1 MKRNL
6 LHVVMGVAIAMMP
19 SSLFAQDN
27 TETVSV
33 KNDVTLRNDGTDNAN
48 ANKAYAKEAALEMR
62 TSRTTDENIAVDFVG
77 LMSFQIPAKTGYKVK
92 SATLR
97 LVTERAK
104 GTMAIYALGSDI
116 SDADTYNSQ
125 KENLFAARQNGPIT
139 TVKLNGTANKAV
151 TDAGASSNLEDWV
164 NQIDITDYV
173 KSFGSGVMNLMLA
186 NNADNT
192 TNAIKVYS
200 SDAKDVTNT
209 NVSPNFT
216 FKADDLKPQLT
227 LVYEEDAD
235 QVTSVLSP
243 TADTYFRKGNTAKHG
258 SEKTIEICTYDGGT
272 DATKAKDFVGAMSFE
287 LPAEA
292 LTDAYEIQSVSLRL
306 VSERVKGAKGLNVYA
321 YSNFDE
327 NATYANEEAKIAA
340 AKTENN
346 LITKFDVKG
355 ASTAMGSD
363 QLADTYKTVDAWT
376 NTIDLT
382 AYAKAL
388 ENNKFSILLVK
399 NNSSEAIKFYTKD
412 QKDNVTNKKDAS
424 IVFKAEDLVPQ
435 LTIVYSKKSA
445 DTYTLAVTEAKAATL
460 VLPYDAIIPENV
472 KAYTLTYTSGATKAT
487 ATEVTGNIPANTP
500 VLINAEKG
508 DYTFE
513 SVGTRTKTENPESGA
528 LKGVW
533 AETTA
538 PQGAYVL
545 QNQNGVVAFYK
556 VTSNDIKV
564 KANQA
569 YLWAGENASSRSIDI
584 DFGGTTGIA
593 GVKVTTDTNSDAIY
607 TLSGVRVNKNNLKK
621 NVVYISNGKAFVIK

>member
-1 MKRNL
+1 MIMTRNL
-6 LHVVMGVAIAMMP
+6 LHVVMGIAIAMMP

-33 KNDVTLRNDGTDNAN
+33 KNDVSLRNDGAN
-48 ANKAYAKEAALEMR
+48 ADKANSTADALEMK
-62 TSRTTDENIAVDFVG
+62 TSRVDGNIDKDFVG

-104 GTMAIYALGSDI
+104 GTMAIYAFGAEI
-116 SDADTYNSQ
+116 TDADTYNTQ
-125 KENLFAARQNGPIT
+125 KDNLTTSRQNDPIT
-139 TVKLNGTANKAV
+139 TVKLKGTSGKAV
-151 TDAGASSNLEDWV
+151 TDAGASSSLEDWV
-164 NQIDITDYV
+164 NEIDLTDYA
-173 KSFGSGVMNLMLA
+173 KSLGSGVMNLMLA
-186 NNADNT
+186 NNAQST
-192 TNAIKVYS
+192 TDAIKVYS

-209 NVSPNFT
+209 KVTPNFT
-216 FKADDLKPQLT
+216 FNAEDLKPQLT

-235 QVTSVLSP
+235 QVTNVLSP
-243 TADTYFRKGNTAKHG
+243 TADTYFRKANTAKHG
-258 SEKTIEICTYDGGT
+258 SEATMEICTYNGGT
-272 DATKAKDFVGAMSFE
+272 DASKAKDFVGAMSFE

-292 LTDAYEIQSVSLRL
+292 LSDAYEIQSVSLRL
-306 VSERVKGAKGLNVYA
+306 VSERVKGSKGLSVYA
-321 YSNFDE
+321 YSDFDE
-327 NATYANEEAKIAA
+327 NDTYANEESKIAT
-340 AKTENN
+340 AKTESN

-355 ASTAMGSD
+355 ASTAMGLD

-382 AYAKAL
+382 TYAKAL

-399 NNSSEAIKFYTKD
+399 DNSSEAIKFYTKE

-424 IVFKAEDLVPQ
+424 IVFQAEDLVPQ
-435 LTIVYSKKSA
+435 LTVVYSKKEATS
-445 DTYTLAVTEAKAATL
+445 YTLAVTEAKAATL
-460 VLPYDAIIPENV
+460 VLPYDAIIPANV
-472 KAYTLTYTSGATKAT
+472 KAYTLTYTSGASKAT

-500 VLINAEKG
+500 VLINAEEG
-508 DYTFE
+508 EYTFE
-513 SVGTRTKTENPESGA
+513 SAGTGTKTENPESGA

-533 AETTA
+533 AETA
-538 PQGAYVL
+538 VPQGAYVL

-556 VTSNDIKV
+556 VTSDDIKV

-593 GVKVTTDTNSDAIY
+593 GVQVSADAESDAIY
-607 TLSGVRVNKNNLKK
+607 TLGGIRVSKNNLKK
-621 NVVYISNGKAFVIK
+621 NTVYISKGKTFVVK